1 MRLAIIIPTLNEAA
15 VIDAA
20 LARLAPLRAR
30 GVRVIVA
37 DGGSS
42 DDTVMR
48 ALNGG
53 ADAVV
58 PAARGRGRQM
68 NAGARHPLAAESDVL
83 LFLHADTALPPDA
96 DRLVLRTLANA
107 PNVWGR
113 FDVQIEGRP
122 MLRVIAG
129 MMNWRSR
136 ATGISTGDQA
146 IFVLRSA
153 FVALD
158 GFAPIPLMEDIDFS
172 RRARLLSRPLALHEK
187 AVTSGR
193 RWERDGVWRT
203 VLLMWRLRLAYAF
216 GADPNELAQKYR
228 STR

>member
-37 DGGSS
+37 DGGST

-48 ALNGG
+48 ALKG

-58 PAARGRGRQM
+58 PAARGRARQM
-68 NAGARHPLAAESDVL
+68 NGGARHPLAAEADVL

-96 DRLVLRTLANA
+96 DRLILRTLANSTNA
-107 PNVWGR
+107 WGR
-113 FDVQIEGRP
+113 FDVSIEGTDP
-122 MLRVIAG
+122 MLRVVAAL
-129 MMNWRSR
+129 MNGRSR
-136 ATGISTGDQA
+136 LTGIATGDQA
-146 IFVLRSA
+146 IFVRRA
-153 FVALD
+153 DFVALE

-172 RRARLLSRPLALHEK
+172 RRAKLLSPPLALRERV
-187 AVTSGR
+187 VTSGR
-193 RWERDGVWRT
+193 RWEQHGVWRT
-203 VLLMWRLRLAYAF
+203 IFLMWRLRLAYFF
-216 GADPNELAQKYR
+216 GADPALLAQKYR
-228 STR
+228 NPR